1 MEQIENQTDFYRW
14 KHGLL
19 FNQSE
24 IELFASSGSSPEE
37 KEFRAGFLVGLY
49 KQGISYK
56 DMIGDSEMQS
66 EISLADAFNCIAEI
80 KLKNDEL
87 EHKYKTALFELNELK
102 TTNSQLQEALKKLQN
117 EKCHLCR
124 FNTIGQDE
132 YIHALE
138 DQEKEKEE
146 IIREAE
152 KIIKTLCK
160 YSAFHEENNLV
171 VLEVTKTD
179 LAKAEA
185 FLSEE

>member
-56 DMIGDSEMQS
+56 DMTGDSKMKT
-66 EISLADAFNCIAEI
+66 EISLSDAFSRLHKA
-80 KLKNDEL
+80 L
-87 EHKYKTALFELNELK
+87 EE
-102 TTNSQLQEALKKLQN
+102 LQN

-124 FNTIGQDE
+124 FNTVGQDE

-138 DQEKEKEE
+138 DQEKEKDT
-146 IIREAE
+146 IIQNMTELLIRAMALIDGSQGNMQ
-152 KIIKTLCK
+152 KAWLDD
-160 YSAFHEENNLV
+160 
-171 VLEVTKTD
+171 VTKLLRD
-179 LAKAEA
+179 N
-185 FLSEE
+185 